1 MLENHNNGRPVLV
14 ILDSPKHILKFVS
27 YIISDLYLTIK
38 GINKAEDITTIKFSI
53 KVIVYQ

>member
-1 MLENHNNGRPVLV
+1 MLHNKINERLLLL

-38 GINKAEDITTIKFSI
+38 GINTAEDTTTI
-53 KVIVYQ
+53 